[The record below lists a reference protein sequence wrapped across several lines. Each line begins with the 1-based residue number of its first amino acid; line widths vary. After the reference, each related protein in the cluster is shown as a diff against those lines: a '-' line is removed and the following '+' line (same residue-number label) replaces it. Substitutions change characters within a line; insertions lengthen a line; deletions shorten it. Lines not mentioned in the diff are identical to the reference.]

1 MPHDRQEA
9 KIGGSDWLKCPPTYH
24 TRGSLRGGKMRW
36 PRILFFRTTRVFA
49 LETHGFRQKED
60 QGPQPFVV
68 FLEVLLTT
76 GPLLAP
82 SPAWHPMCWFHRPF
96 ISWQTFQRSES
107 TNPKFEFKRKP
118 SWWIELLC
126 TSRWSSKWNVAHEVL
141 VIPVAC
147 RSCGNTIDGS
157 VTYYPTI
164 FHSLHHQITCR
175 SCGMPLNLQR
185 VAVDI
190 WVSTCRS

>member
-1 MPHDRQEA
+1 MPHNRQEA
-9 KIGGSDWLKCPPTYH
+9 KTGGSDWLKRPPTYH

-49 LETHGFRQKED
+49 LETHGLRQKE
-60 QGPQPFVV
+60 GRAHN
-68 FLEVLLTT
+68 
-76 GPLLAP
+76 PLSSSWKSCSPLGLALPPPTRDIPCVGSIAP
-82 SPAWHPMCWFHRPF
+82 S
-96 ISWQTFQRSES
+96 SLWQTFQRSES
-107 TNPKFEFKRKP
+107 TNPKFAFKRKP

-126 TSRWSSKWNVAHEVL
+126 TSWWSSKRNVAHEVL